1 MKTIFPVEF
10 IYEGERYKFTATK
23 SSEDKYT
30 LFLNGS
36 RCVVGARSLSDGGLL
51 CALDGKSHSVYWKE
65 EASATRLS
73 VDGKT
78 CLLEVENDPTQ
89 LRTPSPGKLVK
100 YLVDSGEHVDAG
112 QPYAEVEVMKMC
124 MPLIAQ
130 ENGVVQLIK
139 QPGSTVNAGDILA
152 ILALDDPSKVKHAK
166 PFEGTLPSMGEPNV
180 TVLNQHINSIIV
192 LVF

>member
-139 QPGSTVNAGDILA
+139 QPGS
-152 ILALDDPSKVKHAK
+152 S
-166 PFEGTLPSMGEPNV
+166 
-180 TVLNQHINSIIV
+180 
-192 LVF
+192 

>member
-89 LRTPSPGKLVK
+89 LRTPSPVNWSSIWLIVVNMLMLVNHTLKSKL
-100 YLVDSGEHVDAG
+100 
-112 QPYAEVEVMKMC
+112 
-124 MPLIAQ
+124 
-130 ENGVVQLIK
+130 
-139 QPGSTVNAGDILA
+139 
-152 ILALDDPSKVKHAK
+152 
-166 PFEGTLPSMGEPNV
+166 
-180 TVLNQHINSIIV
+180 
-192 LVF
+192 